1 MEGLG
6 TGLAALAFWGFLSA
20 VVVAGIWYSVRE
32 KEAQHET
39 MRRIVESGQPI
50 DENVIEKVFRG
61 ESRPDRDL
69 KIAAM
74 IVIACAP
81 GLAVL
86 GYFLSLISE
95 KALMPL
101 LGVDSSG
108 SSVSDYGRPRKWP
121 SAPTSR
127 TNPRQAVGRWHRSI
141 ARCKTTT
148 PEVRRHYSSAS
159 PEVATAGHSRNWST
173 GVKSGFVT

>member
-6 TGLAALAFWGFLSA
+6 AGLAALAFWGFLAA
-20 VVVAGIWYSVRE
+20 VVVAGIWYGIRE

-50 DENVIEKVFRG
+50 DEKAVAMVFRG

-81 GLAVL
+81 GLAIL
-86 GYFLSLISE
+86 GYALSFISE

-101 LGVDSSG
+101 LGV
-108 SSVSDYGRPRKWP
+108 
-121 SAPTSR
+121 
-127 TNPRQAVGRWHRSI
+127 
-141 ARCKTTT
+141 
-148 PEVRRHYSSAS
+148 
-159 PEVATAGHSRNWST
+159 AGL
-173 GVKSGFVT
+173 VGFVGIGLWVASKIAERAYLEDKSTTGNRTMAP

>member
-6 TGLAALAFWGFLSA
+6 AGLAALAFWGFLAA

-50 DENVIEKVFRG
+50 DEKVIEKVFRG
-61 ESRPDRDL
+61 ESRTDRDL

-86 GYFLSLISE
+86 GWFLSFISE
-95 KALMPL
+95 DALMPL
-101 LGVDSSG
+101 LGV
-108 SSVSDYGRPRKWP
+108 
-121 SAPTSR
+121 
-127 TNPRQAVGRWHRSI
+127 
-141 ARCKTTT
+141 
-148 PEVRRHYSSAS
+148 
-159 PEVATAGHSRNWST
+159 AGL
-173 GVKSGFVT
+173 VGFVGIGLWVASKIAERAYLEDDAAAGNRTMAP

>member
-6 TGLAALAFWGFLSA
+6 AGLAALAFWGFLAA

-50 DENVIEKVFRG
+50 DEKVIEKVFRG
-61 ESRPDRDL
+61 DSRPDRDL

-86 GYFLSLISE
+86 GWFLSFISE
-95 KALMPL
+95 QALMPL
-101 LGVDSSG
+101 LGV
-108 SSVSDYGRPRKWP
+108 
-121 SAPTSR
+121 
-127 TNPRQAVGRWHRSI
+127 
-141 ARCKTTT
+141 
-148 PEVRRHYSSAS
+148 
-159 PEVATAGHSRNWST
+159 AGL
-173 GVKSGFVT
+173 VGFVGIGLWVASKIAERAYLEDESKASGRTMAP